1 MASIDELFEVG
12 FNRMRLLLL
21 ELIVEIF
28 DLNGTET
35 REGLYSLL
43 SVQGRLEAMRKLI
56 DTTRG

>member
-28 DLNGTET
+28 DLNGT
-35 REGLYSLL
+35 
-43 SVQGRLEAMRKLI
+43 
-56 DTTRG
+56 